1 MTEAASPAFGTSA
14 TWFSLSKALS
24 FRRAPAEPAVK
35 PIEALFNDAEC
46 LLEYACQSGVELD
59 EKLVHAI
66 VAASKRRT
74 ELNDDETTAALIAIT
89 TLANRLKPVTAES
102 VKASKNRAS
111 GRQYSWAALLGL
123 TLLAISVLSYITGSA
138 SDALNSDIARANQLA
153 VRLNSRVQLQSPAA
167 GNTGAAAAQYDQNVL
182 TDLQQ
187 YAGTIREIEGVAHQ
201 LSFYV
206 FASQNDP
213 VAKKGFDPNS
223 LEISVP
229 VVVGSAVPALTVTY
243 QQVRSFA
250 QDVQRRT
257 AVYYGAITKFVLPP
271 LYAILGTY
279 AYLLRLF
286 SEQVR
291 LRTFVP
297 SISDKARFIIA
308 GIGGIAVGLF
318 SNSFNLEATASLSPL
333 AIAFLVGYGTD
344 IFYSVLD
351 RLEDAFMK
359 PRSTAQEPAVTKS
372 AAQ

>member
-1 MTEAASPAFGTSA
+1 MAEAASPSLRGSA
-14 TWFSLSKALS
+14 PWFSVPRVIS

-35 PIEALFNDAEC
+35 PIESLFNDAEC
-46 LLEYACQSGVELD
+46 LLEYACQSGIELD
-59 EKLVHAI
+59 EKLVHTI
-66 VAASKRRT
+66 VSANKRRM
-74 ELNDDETTAALIAIT
+74 ELNDDETTTALLAIT
-89 TLANRLKPVTAES
+89 ALADKLKPVTAES
-102 VKASKNRAS
+102 VQSSKNRAS

-138 SDALNSDIARANQLA
+138 SDALSSDITRANDLA
-153 VRLNSRVQLQSPAA
+153 IKLNSRVQAQSQVPGNA
-167 GNTGAAAAQYDQNVL
+167 GGPAAQYDQTAL

-187 YAGTIREIEGVAHQ
+187 YAGTIRDLEGVAHQ

-206 FASQNDP
+206 LASKTDP
-213 VAKKGFDPNS
+213 ITRKDLDAKS
-223 LEISVP
+223 LEIKIP
-229 VVVGSAVPALTVTY
+229 VVVDAAVPGLTLAY

-257 AVYYGAITKFVLPP
+257 ELYYGAITKFLLPP

-286 SEQVR
+286 SEQVKS
-291 LRTFVP
+291 RTFVP

-318 SNSFNLEATASLSPL
+318 SNSFNLEATVSLSPL

-351 RLEDAFMK
+351 RLEDAFT
-359 PRSTAQEPAVTKS
+359 RSSGETETPATSKS
-372 AAQ
+372 D

>member
-1 MTEAASPAFGTSA
+1 MTEAASPAFGSSA
-14 TWFSLSKALS
+14 SWLSLSKVFS

-35 PIEALFNDAEC
+35 PIESLFNDAEC

-59 EKLVHAI
+59 EKLVHTI
-66 VAASKRRT
+66 VSAGKRRT

-89 TLANRLKPVTAES
+89 TLANKLKPVTAES
-102 VKASKNRAS
+102 VLASKNRAS

-123 TLLAISVLSYITGSA
+123 ALLAISVLSYITGSA
-138 SDALNSDIARANQLA
+138 SDALTSDIARANQLA
-153 VRLNSRVQLQSPAA
+153 IRLNASVPVQSRGG
-167 GNTGAAAAQYDQNVL
+167 GNSSAQAPQYDQTAL

-213 VAKKGFDPNS
+213 VTRQGFDPNS

-229 VVVGSAVPALTVTY
+229 IVFDRAVPELTRTY
-243 QQVRSFA
+243 QQIRSFA

-286 SEQVR
+286 SEQVK

-359 PRSTAQEPAVTKS
+359 PKGVAQAPAPTK
-372 AAQ
+372 AG